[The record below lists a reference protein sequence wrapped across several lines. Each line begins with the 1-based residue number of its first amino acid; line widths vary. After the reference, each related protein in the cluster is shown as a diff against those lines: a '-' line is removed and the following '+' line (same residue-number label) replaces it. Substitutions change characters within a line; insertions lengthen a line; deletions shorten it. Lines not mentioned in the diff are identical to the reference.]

1 MTVFLS
7 ILLDAYPAVAVGF
20 PPDSMTST
28 QLKQLRAA
36 RVSYSGNRLET
47 AFKLDSRTQAD
58 CARATGFSAQYIN
71 DVKNGRM
78 QTVTVEN
85 AHKFAEFFDCA
96 IEDLFPAR
104 EAVA

>member
-1 MTVFLS
+1 
-7 ILLDAYPAVAVGF
+7 
-20 PPDSMTST
+20 MTST
-28 QLKQLRAA
+28 QLKQLRTAA
-36 RVSYSGNRLET
+36 VDDSGNRLGS
-47 AFKLDSRTQAD
+47 AFSIADVKQAD

-71 DVKNGRM
+71 DVKAGRI
-78 QTVTVEN
+78 QNVTVEN

>member
-1 MTVFLS
+1 
-7 ILLDAYPAVAVGF
+7 
-20 PPDSMTST
+20 
-28 QLKQLRAA
+28 
-36 RVSYSGNRLET
+36 
-47 AFKLDSRTQAD
+47 
-58 CARATGFSAQYIN
+58 
-71 DVKNGRM
+71 VKAGRM

>member
-1 MTVFLS
+1 
-7 ILLDAYPAVAVGF
+7 
-20 PPDSMTST
+20 MTST
-28 QLKQLRAA
+28 QLKQLRTAP
-36 RVSYSGNRLET
+36 VDGSGNRLGA
-47 AFKLDSRTQAD
+47 AFDIADVKQAD

-71 DVKNGRM
+71 DVKAGRM
-78 QTVTVEN
+78 HTVTVEN

>member
-1 MTVFLS
+1 
-7 ILLDAYPAVAVGF
+7 
-20 PPDSMTST
+20 MTST
-28 QLKQLRAA
+28 QLKQLRTAA
-36 RVSYSGNRLET
+36 VTDGNRLGL
-47 AFKLDSRTQAD
+47 AFSLDTRTQAD

-71 DVKNGRM
+71 DVKAGRI
-78 QTVTVEN
+78 QSVTVEN

>member
-1 MTVFLS
+1 MAVESLLS
-7 ILLDAYPAVAVGF
+7 ELPH
-20 PPDSMTST
+20 MTST

-36 RVSYSGNRLET
+36 SVDGNRLGL
-47 AFKLDSRTQAD
+47 AFHLDERTQAD

-71 DVKNGRM
+71 DVKAGRI
-78 QTVTVEN
+78 QNVTVEN